1 MKDGQIEPEGYEVD
15 EMEEEGEDID
25 LNGGGSTLIISE
37 SALSIN
43 GDDSR
48 ESFDQ
53 LSIDTGADTEVEP
66 ARPSIRVAKG
76 LIKDN
81 SESQQPSLGILAT
94 HLSGPAGTKRKQTS
108 PSVTVGN
115 GLVGLPLKKQR
126 PNAHENELE
135 ISSLEKEIKALEWLA
150 RKKEQEWDQIIRL
163 LKQKEEKL
171 MKAQRAKVMIQ
182 VEADHLLSKY
192 RTNHQPNT
200 TVVLPSPLQ
209 PVIVPQQQVLLLP
222 TSQTSSPS
230 TTTRHIQPK
239 PSGASLMAQARTS
252 VTANTR
258 SSSSKSPSPS
268 KPTVTSSNGSNG
280 ELETKFSSVLDKAS
294 KNLQEK
300 DNGKKDEG
308 KKNTP
313 LCQGCGQKKSE
324 FVCAGCSNRWYCSR
338 ECQVCGEGGGGEIF
352 LFLFLFLF
360 LFFFIRWRTGT
371 NTLTS
376 VPAES

>member
-1 MKDGQIEPEGYEVD
+1 MKDGQIEQDGY
-15 EMEEEGEDID
+15 EMEEEGEDVD

-53 LSIDTGADTEVEP
+53 LSIDTGADTENEP
-66 ARPSIRVAKG
+66 TRPSIRVAKG

-81 SESQQPSLGILAT
+81 SDSQQPSLGILAA
-94 HLSGPAGTKRKQTS
+94 HLSGAAGTKRKQSS
-108 PSVTVGN
+108 PNVTAGN

-192 RTNHQPNT
+192 RATQPST
-200 TVVLPSPLQ
+200 TSTTTTMVLPSPLQ

-222 TSQTSSPS
+222 TSQTASTAS

-258 SSSSKSPSPS
+258 SNSSKSPSPS

-280 ELETKFSSVLDKAS
+280 EVETKFSSVLDKAN
-294 KNLQEK
+294 KNLQEREGR
-300 DNGKKDEG
+300 DNGKKDEV

-338 ECQVCGEGGGGEIF
+338 ECQVGGEPGRVGGRDCRHFHLLI
-352 LFLFLFLF
+352 LFCLSGRGLG
-360 LFFFIRWRTGT
+360 RTR
-371 NTLTS
+371 
-376 VPAES
+376 